1 MDIEIKCVEVGV
13 ETCGNT
19 WRSYTSGPVNFISLS
34 LTDAEAAK
42 VEAET
47 KEIAKLLVRIHTKL
61 ND

>member
-1 MDIEIKCVEVGV
+1 MDIEIKCTEVEV
-13 ETCGNT
+13 ETGESA
-19 WRSYTSGPVNFISLS
+19 WRHYTSGPINFVSLS

-47 KEIAKLLVRIHTKL
+47 KEIAKILVRIHTKL